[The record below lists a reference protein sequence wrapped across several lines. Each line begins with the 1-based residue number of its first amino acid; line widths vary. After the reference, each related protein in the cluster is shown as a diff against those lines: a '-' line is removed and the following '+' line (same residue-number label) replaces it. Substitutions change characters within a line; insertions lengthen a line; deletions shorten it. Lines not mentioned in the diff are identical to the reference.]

1 PSLDNLAIDKK
12 AGLIYVSNMADNSI
26 QEVDLAD
33 GRVRDLVRTRLAAP
47 SGLAMVGDQ
56 LHIADTFAYRVM
68 DTGSGDIRE
77 EGRMWASH

>member
-1 PSLDNLAIDKK
+1 
-12 AGLIYVSNMADNSI
+12 MADNSI

-77 EGRMWASH
+77 VGRMWASHLEYPLNAWADEHVVVLTS

>member
-1 PSLDNLAIDKK
+1 RSEKVRVAQLSPSLDNLAIDKK

-56 LHIADTFAYRVM
+56 L
-68 DTGSGDIRE
+68 
-77 EGRMWASH
+77 